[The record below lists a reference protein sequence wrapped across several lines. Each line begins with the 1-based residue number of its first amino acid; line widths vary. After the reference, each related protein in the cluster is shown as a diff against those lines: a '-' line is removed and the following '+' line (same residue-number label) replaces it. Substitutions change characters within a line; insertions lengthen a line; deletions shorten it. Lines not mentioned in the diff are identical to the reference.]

1 MNKIAYFRNQDFF
14 EQGIAGSVVF
24 SVEETKEGI
33 VVVENR
39 PSDPGT
45 VLEPYASHP
54 DTWKKARFAQL
65 GKQPDDTLISEAEQ
79 RFGEPLD
86 NIRKTRRT
94 IGTMTTLA
102 LVFDNAVGIVIVR
115 RTSTAPEG
123 TPYLGALSRFGGGA
137 TGGSHGKG
145 IHGAQNLANQA
156 VREFLQEFHPFVRP
170 EKGVLVPL
178 DIIPDGHEVS
188 GLKGEFMRAT
198 MRDRLDLSQRIQ
210 TQLTEEGENI
220 GAQRESQKA
229 AFLSVSGLT
238 KPLIQLIDG
247 ERVVHS
253 DVVWCDNQPILG
265 NMDVNLDYILAA
277 RLSGVSPED
286 IVFCDGEKNQQ
297 SDALLNRL
305 IFLGDPDTLA
315 RAAQGEKVVL
325 HSQFAESSPE
335 LTQSFRHI
343 LSNAPAIASQALKC
357 V

>member
-1 MNKIAYFRNQDFF
+1 MSETRYFSNQDFF
-14 EQGIAGSVVF
+14 ENNIAGSVVF
-24 SVEETKEGI
+24 NVRQTQDGI

-45 VLEPYASHP
+45 VLEPHTSHP

-65 GKQPDDTLISEAEQ
+65 GKNPDETLVLEAEK
-79 RFGEPLD
+79 RFGASLD
-86 NIRKTRRT
+86 SIHHTRRT

-102 LVFDNAVGIVIVR
+102 LVFDKAVGIVIVR
-115 RTSTAPEG
+115 RTSAAPEG

-137 TGGSHGKG
+137 TGGAHGKG

-156 VREFLQEFHPFVRP
+156 VREFLQEFHPFVRS
-170 EKGVLVPL
+170 EKGVLVPF

-188 GLKGEFMRAT
+188 GLKEEFMRAI

-210 TQLTEEGENI
+210 TQLTEKGEKI
-220 GAQRESQKA
+220 GAQRKSQRA
-229 AFLSVSGLT
+229 AFLSVPDLT
-238 KPLIQLIDG
+238 GPLIQLIDG
-247 ERVVHS
+247 ESLVHN
-253 DVVWCDNQPILG
+253 DVVWCDNQLILG

-277 RLSGVSPED
+277 RLSGISPED
-286 IVFCDGEKNQQ
+286 IVFCDGESNQQ
-297 SDALLNRL
+297 TGNLLNRL

-325 HSQFAESSPE
+325 HPQFAESSPE

-343 LSNAPAIASQALKC
+343 LSYAPAIAHQALKC